1 MHYRTSPNANE
12 IIILLLD
19 ISDAQQVAC
28 SLSPTTKTEGS
39 INLGIIIIIA
49 NTIDTIISSYNL
61 VPKAM
66 LDASSLSSLDP
77 VIIQAQAML
86 NTMKRVNNSIGA

>member
-1 MHYRTSPNANE
+1 M
-12 IIILLLD
+12 
-19 ISDAQQVAC
+19 
-28 SLSPTTKTEGS
+28 TEGS

-77 VIIQAQAML
+77 IIIQAQAML